1 MRYKII
7 DNQKPCKP
15 AFASTYSDESIIDA
29 EEKTVVI
36 DGLLYLTVQ
45 NKIQWTCTQYSPII
59 DIPADVNTKA
69 YIWQNF
75 VVESDFKNH
84 HIQIEL
90 SEFINL
96 PSGRGDLG
104 LEFEPIWNKD
114 KIYKVYLSDKYDN
127 YNRGR
132 VRSMQDRYKS
142 DSLVRLINSIIPSI
156 TQSPAIEEGF
166 EIRIVDSRYPDSIM
180 NNKMFRLAKQ
190 LRNDRRVL
198 DFHQCIFDINHR
210 EALYKEYGIT

>member
-7 DNQKPCKP
+7 DNQKLYKP
-15 AFASTYSDESIIDA
+15 VSAPTYSDESIIDA
-29 EEKTVVI
+29 EEKMVVI
-36 DGLLYLTVQ
+36 DGLSYLTVQ

-59 DIPADVNTKA
+59 DMTAAVNTKA

-75 VVESDFKNH
+75 VVESDFKIH

-90 SEFINL
+90 TELIYL

-104 LEFEPIWNKD
+104 LEFEPIWNKN
-114 KIYKVYLSDKYDN
+114 KIYKVFLSDKYDN

-132 VRSMQDRYKS
+132 VKSMQDRYKS

-166 EIRIVDSRYPDSIM
+166 ETHIVDSRYPDSIM

-198 DFHQCIFDINHR
+198 DFHQCIFDVNHR
-210 EALYKEYGIT
+210 EVLYKEYGIT